1 MLGVSA
7 LWGPLFGCSCR
18 ISAKVGLHSKCVC
31 VLVTQSCPT
40 PLQPHGLQLTRLLC
54 PWNFLEWVAI
64 SFSRR
69 SFQPKDQTHWGP
81 KPLHKGFMEYWSGL
95 PFPSPGDLP
104 DPRIK
109 LTGAQNP
116 YIKVWGAGGSWGA
129 GWAGS
134 AVPPESFWKPGH
146 IPDGQKLM
154 KGKVG
159 C

>member
-1 MLGVSA
+1 MVFEGIFATEKQAKAQRAGRRPGLLGVSA
-7 LWGPLFGCSCR
+7 LWGPLFRCSCR

-81 KPLHKGFMEYWSGL
+81 KPLHKGLGCWREL
-95 PFPSPGDLP
+95 
-104 DPRIK
+104 
-109 LTGAQNP
+109 
-116 YIKVWGAGGSWGA
+116 GSWVGRVSGA
-129 GWAGS
+129 
-134 AVPPESFWKPGH
+134 P
-146 IPDGQKLM
+146 
-154 KGKVG
+154 
-159 C
+159 